1 MGNCDFVCCLRME
14 QIAGFVESKN
24 ALRSRRSKRAMISS
38 SSSSYDDEEE
48 DESLGLACCPKI
60 QSFGWLVCGSQ

>member
-48 DESLGLACCPKI
+48 DESLGLN
-60 QSFGWLVCGSQ
+60 